1 MAVSTALES
10 AIRLLDLGYQAPICD
25 CKIAFLTDSGAT
37 SGVISTQYYGEKLQR
52 DLVPKKLNYRV
63 TVNPPQSL
71 PDNKNFTLHLQL
83 EKVSMSRGLDRL
95 SITKKGS
102 QYGAAHLDTDQM
114 TFYTNFT
121 HRKNNVLIL
130 LKRDISSKDLDL
142 LNVDS
147 MPGFRLKWWYTSTE
161 VKVIPEPKYKEDER
175 IKLHIRR

>member
-1 MAVSTALES
+1 
-10 AIRLLDLGYQAPICD
+10 
-25 CKIAFLTDSGAT
+25 
-37 SGVISTQYYGEKLQR
+37 
-52 DLVPKKLNYRV
+52 
-63 TVNPPQSL
+63 
-71 PDNKNFTLHLQL
+71 
-83 EKVSMSRGLDRL
+83 MSRGLDRL

-147 MPGFRLKWWYTSTE
+147 MPGFRLRWWYTSTE
-161 VKVIPEPKYKEDER
+161 VKVIPEPKYKDEER